1 MTRATTARGRAGD
14 CPTEAEWEYAARGG
28 STGARYGSLG
38 EVAWYNEN
46 SESKTHPVGERR
58 ANGFGLYDMLGNV
71 WEWANDW
78 YDPNYYQNSPSQD
91 PSGPT
96 SGTTMRSLR
105 GGSWYDSPRTVR
117 VSGRTWSYPNQ
128 VSDINGFRCAGEGL
142 VP

>member
-91 PSGPT
+91 PKGPT
-96 SGTTMRSLR
+96 SGTLRVLR
-105 GGSWYDSPRTVR
+105 GGAWISGAGNVR
-117 VSGRTWSYPNQ
+117 VSGRSMGFPGG
-128 VSDINGFRCAGEGL
+128 DGINGVRCGGEAAGL
-142 VP
+142 